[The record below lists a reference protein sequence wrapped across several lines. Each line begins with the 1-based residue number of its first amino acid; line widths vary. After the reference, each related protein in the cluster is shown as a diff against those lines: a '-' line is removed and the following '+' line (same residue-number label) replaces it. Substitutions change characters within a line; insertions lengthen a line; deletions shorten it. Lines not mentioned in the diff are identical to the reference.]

1 MIKRFCLFLHQL
13 RQLLKSNIC
22 VKILCHFSFS
32 TADMSLPPPTNAL
45 VTTSTNVQT
54 QAQADS
60 VPSAAT
66 LVSAAKLA
74 IQKDMPIQLDYFVD
88 SADGKA
94 FLGEDAT
101 SGDKMLVKNSEEF
114 TSHIQKIY
122 KAGEDFIIMTEN
134 SIYLVSGKIQ
144 KRKIQA
150 SNLRVE

>member
-1 MIKRFCLFLHQL
+1 
-13 RQLLKSNIC
+13 
-22 VKILCHFSFS
+22 
-32 TADMSLPPPTNAL
+32 MSLPPPTNAL

-150 SNLRVE
+150 SNLRGE

>member
-1 MIKRFCLFLHQL
+1 LFSQ
-13 RQLLKSNIC
+13 
-22 VKILCHFSFS
+22 FSLS
-32 TADMSLPPPTNAL
+32 TADMSTPAAPTNTL
-45 VTTSTNVQT
+45 VPATPSTQNPPE
-54 QAQADS
+54 A

-88 SADGKA
+88 SSDGKA

-101 SGDKMLVKNSEEF
+101 TGDKMLVKNSEEF

-122 KAGEDFIIMTEN
+122 KAGDDFIIMTEN
-134 SIYLVSGKIQ
+134 SIYLVSGKVQ

-150 SNLRVE
+150 SNLRSE

>member
-1 MIKRFCLFLHQL
+1 MSAPVAPVAPVNTL
-13 RQLLKSNIC
+13 
-22 VKILCHFSFS
+22 VPS
-32 TADMSLPPPTNAL
+32 TPS
-45 VTTSTNVQT
+45 
-54 QAQADS
+54 AQANPS
-60 VPSAAT
+60 SEAVPSAAT

-122 KAGEDFIIMTEN
+122 KAGDDFIIMTEN

-150 SNLRVE
+150 SNLRGE

>member
-1 MIKRFCLFLHQL
+1 
-13 RQLLKSNIC
+13 
-22 VKILCHFSFS
+22 
-32 TADMSLPPPTNAL
+32 MSAPAPPTNT
-45 VTTSTNVQT
+45 VVSTSPVAPQT
-54 QAQADS
+54 EV

-88 SADGKA
+88 SAEGRA

-101 SGDKMLVKNSEEF
+101 TGEKMLVKNSEEY
-114 TSHIQKIY
+114 TSHINKIY

-134 SIYLVSGKIQ
+134 SIYLVSSKVQ

-150 SNLRVE
+150 SSLRGE

>member
-1 MIKRFCLFLHQL
+1 
-13 RQLLKSNIC
+13 
-22 VKILCHFSFS
+22 
-32 TADMSLPPPTNAL
+32 MSAPAPTNTV
-45 VTTSTNVQT
+45 VTTQASPT
-54 QAQADS
+54 QGGAAAQQLANDK
-60 VPSAAT
+60 VPSVTT

-88 SADGKA
+88 SAEGKA

-101 SGDKMLVKNSEEF
+101 TGEKMLVKNSEEY

-134 SIYLVSGKIQ
+134 SIYLASSKIQ

-150 SNLRVE
+150 SVLRGDGGADA